1 MRVIWEEARS
11 TPGSQEGL
19 SVILGLMAWSQALTL
34 PIWTW
39 GLWGQVGNTKK
50 DKTQVLVIRR

>member
-1 MRVIWEEARS
+1 MRVSWEGARS
-11 TPGSQEGL
+11 TPGGQEGL

-39 GLWGQVGNTKK
+39 VLWGQVGNTKK
-50 DKTQVLVIRR
+50 GKIQVLAIRR